1 MSGEGKFLVQEAK
14 TSKNSSNEGMVHS
27 RFGKLRAMI
36 GLMEPLCNARKVVVL
51 GSTGLIGS
59 HLTQM
64 LLERE
69 EIDQVI
75 TVGRRSLELEHPKL
89 LKRTI
94 DMERLDEK
102 CECILGASA
111 VFCCLGT
118 TMKKAKSKQAFKH
131 IDFDIPLLAAK
142 SARARGIKHFLL
154 VSAQGASVH
163 SPFFYSRVKGE
174 IESVLQQIPFERITI
189 ARPGL
194 LLGRK
199 SGQRPFED
207 IAGNV
212 MKLFNPLLVGALEK
226 YSAVNS
232 KEVARSLLESY
243 FGKSRKI
250 SGLELIE
257 INNQA

>member
-1 MSGEGKFLVQEAK
+1 
-14 TSKNSSNEGMVHS
+14 
-27 RFGKLRAMI
+27 MI
-36 GLMEPLCNARKVVVL
+36 NLMEALCNAQKVVVL
-51 GSTGLIGS
+51 GSTGLIGG
-59 HLTQM
+59 HLTRM
-64 LLERE
+64 LLDLE

-75 TVGRRSLELEHPKL
+75 TIGRRSIDLEHPKL
-89 LKRTI
+89 KKITI

-102 CECILGASA
+102 GECITGASA

-118 TMKKAKSKQAFKH
+118 TMKNAKSKQAFRQ

-154 VSAQGASVH
+154 VSAQGASKS

-174 IESVLQQIPFERITI
+174 MEAVLKQIPFDKITI

-199 SGQRPFED
+199 SGSRPLED
-207 IAGNV
+207 IAGSM
-212 MKLFNPLLVGALEK
+212 MKLLNPLMVGSLDK

-232 KEVARSLLESY
+232 KEVAHSLL
-243 FGKSRKI
+243 KSFLGEKSSV

-257 INNQA
+257 INN